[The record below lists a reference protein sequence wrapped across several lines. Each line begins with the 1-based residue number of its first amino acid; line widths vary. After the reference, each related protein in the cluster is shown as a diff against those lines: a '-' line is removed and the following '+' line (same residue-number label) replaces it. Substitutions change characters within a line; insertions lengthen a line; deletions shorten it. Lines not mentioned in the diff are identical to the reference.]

1 MTKYFTSILFFIGSL
16 AFAQI
21 PSASQGGDGK
31 ITGTLIDS
39 VAKTAVEFATLSL
52 YKTTDLVKPIDG
64 TLTDDKGKF
73 ILKNVPNGKFAIKF
87 SSIGFKD
94 KIVFLEEITAKNKSI
109 TLKDIFMNTDAK
121 LLNEV
126 VVTGQ
131 GAVIEEKVDRLVYN
145 ADKDITAKG
154 GDAADILRKVPL
166 LSVDLDGNVSLRG
179 SSNIRVLIN
188 NKPSTIMAASV
199 ADALKQ
205 IPADQIK
212 TVEVI
217 TSPSAK
223 YDAEGSSGI
232 INIILKKN
240 NLEGYSLNTDIAGG
254 NRGAN
259 LGLNGSL
266 RTGKF
271 GMTLGGFG
279 RANFNPSETT
289 FEQLTKPAIKEGP
302 SFRTSQKGNAKDEM
316 VFGRYTLGAD
326 YDISKTKSLSAGARF
341 GTRSFNRNQDLTIE
355 RFENLTQLSNTNQ
368 RIISE
373 NPSNSWDFNLDYL
386 HIIKP
391 QKELSISTLY
401 SRSSA
406 NSDFT
411 NTPLG
416 NPELD
421 RLALTNR
428 NDNINQEY
436 TLQVDYQ
443 TPIKKNQLVEFGAK
457 GIFRE
462 VNSDFSY
469 LIGGNL
475 INDPKRPNGSLDYN
489 QNIGAA
495 YLAYTYTTKS
505 KYTFK
510 AGTRYE
516 ITDIYATQNNN
527 TNIEIEPYNI
537 LVPNV
542 NISKTFGGKYTVKTG
557 YNRRIQRPGLQQ
569 LNPNVNL
576 VNPQNI
582 NQGNPELRPELTD
595 NIEAS
600 VSASIKKIYLNMS
613 VFTRLTGNAITQVAT
628 PSGTENGVVITT
640 FQNVGNDKAYGV
652 NFSGNLSLTSKWMV
666 NAGIESFYNYITGQ
680 TTSASGV
687 VIPVSGQGWNH
698 NGRLMSFITLKKG
711 WQVQAFS
718 FVRGS
723 RVLPMGRQ
731 GGFGFYSLGTR
742 KEFKN
747 KKGSI
752 GLSTQNFFQN
762 AMKIKT
768 TMESPLFTQKSVN
781 YMFNRGISLN
791 LSYKLGKMGANAMMP
806 KKRAKG
812 VKNDD
817 VKDGG
822 GETTGQ
828 QGGGAPAGR
837 N

>member
-1 MTKYFTSILFFIGSL
+1 
-16 AFAQI
+16 
-21 PSASQGGDGK
+21 
-31 ITGTLIDS
+31 
-39 VAKTAVEFATLSL
+39 
-52 YKTTDLVKPIDG
+52 
-64 TLTDDKGKF
+64 
-73 ILKNVPNGKFAIKF
+73 
-87 SSIGFKD
+87 
-94 KIVFLEEITAKNKSI
+94 
-109 TLKDIFMNTDAK
+109 
-121 LLNEV
+121 
-126 VVTGQ
+126 
-131 GAVIEEKVDRLVYN
+131 
-145 ADKDITAKG
+145 
-154 GDAADILRKVPL
+154 
-166 LSVDLDGNVSLRG
+166 
-179 SSNIRVLIN
+179 
-188 NKPSTIMAASV
+188 
-199 ADALKQ
+199 
-205 IPADQIK
+205 
-212 TVEVI
+212 
-217 TSPSAK
+217 
-223 YDAEGSSGI
+223 
-232 INIILKKN
+232 
-240 NLEGYSLNTDIAGG
+240 
-254 NRGAN
+254 
-259 LGLNGSL
+259 
-266 RTGKF
+266 
-271 GMTLGGFG
+271 
-279 RANFNPSETT
+279 
-289 FEQLTKPAIKEGP
+289 
-302 SFRTSQKGNAKDEM
+302 
-316 VFGRYTLGAD
+316 
-326 YDISKTKSLSAGARF
+326 
-341 GTRSFNRNQDLTIE
+341 
-355 RFENLTQLSNTNQ
+355 
-368 RIISE
+368 
-373 NPSNSWDFNLDYL
+373 
-386 HIIKP
+386 
-391 QKELSISTLY
+391 
-401 SRSSA
+401 
-406 NSDFT
+406 
-411 NTPLG
+411 
-416 NPELD
+416 
-421 RLALTNR
+421 
-428 NDNINQEY
+428 
-436 TLQVDYQ
+436 
-443 TPIKKNQLVEFGAK
+443 
-457 GIFRE
+457 
-462 VNSDFSY
+462 
-469 LIGGNL
+469 
-475 INDPKRPNGSLDYN
+475 
-489 QNIGAA
+489 
-495 YLAYTYTTKS
+495 
-505 KYTFK
+505 
-510 AGTRYE
+510 
-516 ITDIYATQNNN
+516 
-527 TNIEIEPYNI
+527 
-537 LVPNV
+537 
-542 NISKTFGGKYTVKTG
+542 
-557 YNRRIQRPGLQQ
+557 
-569 LNPNVNL
+569 L

>member
-1 MTKYFTSILFFIGSL
+1 MLHKIYLFLFFASL
-16 AFAQI
+16 ISLNSTAQV
-21 PSASQGGDGK
+21 ATVDNDGK
-31 ITGTLIDS
+31 IIGTLLDS
-39 VAKTAVEFATLSL
+39 ASKAPVEFATIALFKVTD
-52 YKTTDLVKPIDG
+52 KTKPVDG
-64 TLTDDKGKF
+64 SLTDDKGKF
-73 ILKNVPNGKFAIKF
+73 TIKNLTYGKYALKFT
-87 SSIGFKD
+87 SIGFKEKTIILD
-94 KIVFLEEITAKNKSI
+94 EINARNKHLNLGNVVLSS
-109 TLKDIFMNTDAK
+109 DSK

-131 GAVIEEKVDRLVYN
+131 GAVIEEKVDRLIYN

-179 SSNIRVLIN
+179 SSNIKVLIN
-188 NKPSTIMAASV
+188 NKPSTIMAASIS
-199 ADALKQ
+199 DALKQ

-217 TSPSAK
+217 TSPSSK
-223 YDAEGSSGI
+223 YDAEGSTGI
-232 INIILKKN
+232 INIITKKN
-240 NLEGYSLNTDIAGG
+240 NLEGYSLNTDIGAG

-266 RTGKF
+266 RTGKL

-279 RANFNPSETT
+279 RANYNPSETT
-289 FEQLTKPAIKEGP
+289 FEQTTKGEIAYKTLQ
-302 SFRTSQKGNAKDEM
+302 SGNAKDQM
-316 VFGRYTLGAD
+316 AFGRYSLGAD
-326 YDISKTKSLSAGARF
+326 YDISKNKSLSAGARF
-341 GTRSFNRNQDLTIE
+341 GTRSFNRDQDLTID
-355 RFENLTQLSNTNQ
+355 RFKGDTLLANTLQ
-368 RIISE
+368 RINSK
-373 NPSNSWDFNLDYL
+373 NPSNSWDFNIDYL
-386 HIIKP
+386 HVIKP
-391 QKELSISTLY
+391 QKEFSISTLY

-416 NPELD
+416 NGELEK
-421 RLALTNR
+421 LALTNR
-428 NDNINQEY
+428 NNNLNQEY
-436 TLQVDYQ
+436 TVQMDYQ
-443 TPIKKNQLVEFGAK
+443 TPIKKNQLIEFGAK

-462 VNSDFSY
+462 VNSDYSY
-469 LIGGNL
+469 LVGGS
-475 INDPKRPNGSLDYN
+475 IITDPKRPNGTLDYN

-495 YLAYTYTTKS
+495 YLAYTYSTKS

-510 AGTRYE
+510 LGTRYE
-516 ITDIYATQNNN
+516 VTDIYAKQNK
-527 TNIEIEPYNI
+527 TTEVDIPPYNI

-576 VNPQNI
+576 VNPQNWS
-582 NQGNPELRPELTD
+582 QGNPELKPEMTD

-600 VSASIKKIYLNMS
+600 VSASIKKLYLNLS
-613 VFTRLTGNAITQVAT
+613 LFSRLTNNAITQVAT
-628 PSGTENGVVITT
+628 PVGGTDNGVVITS
-640 FQNVGNDKAYGV
+640 FQNIGKDKAYGA
-652 NFSGNLSLTSKWMV
+652 NWSGNLSLTSKWML
-666 NAGIESFYNYITGQ
+666 NAGVEGFYNFISGA
-680 TTSASGV
+680 TTSATGV
-687 VIPVSGQGWNH
+687 SIPVANEGWNF
-698 NGRLMSFITLKKG
+698 NGRLMSFLTIKNG

-718 FVRGS
+718 FMRGG
-723 RVLPMGRQ
+723 RVMPMGRQ
-731 GGFGFYSLGTR
+731 GGFGYYSLGGR

-752 GLSTQNFFQN
+752 GLSAQNLFTQY
-762 AMKIKT
+762 MKIKT
-768 TMESPLFTQKSVN
+768 TMESPLFYQNSVN
-781 YMFNRGISLN
+781 YMFNRGVSVN
-791 LSYKLGKMGANAMMP
+791 FSYKLGKMGADVMQP

-822 GETTGQ
+822 EGGGQ
-828 QGGGAPAGR
+828 QGSTPQQGR